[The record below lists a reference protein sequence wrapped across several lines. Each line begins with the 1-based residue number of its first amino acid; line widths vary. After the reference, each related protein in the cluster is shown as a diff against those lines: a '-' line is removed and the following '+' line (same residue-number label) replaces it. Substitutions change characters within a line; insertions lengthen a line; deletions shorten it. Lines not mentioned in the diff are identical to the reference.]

1 MYTIYSK
8 EGCSFC
14 TAAANLL
21 DIEKKPYK
29 YLVLD
34 EDFTMDELLEKAPNA
49 RSFPQIFLD
58 DTLVGGYSDLV
69 YSLI

>member
-8 EGCSFC
+8 KGCSYC

-21 DIEKKPYK
+21 DIEKKTYK

-34 EDFTMDELLEKAPNA
+34 KDFTMDELLEKAPNA
-49 RSFPQIFLD
+49 RTFPQIFLD
-58 DTLVGGYSDLV
+58 DTLIGGYSDLV
-69 YSLI
+69 DSLI